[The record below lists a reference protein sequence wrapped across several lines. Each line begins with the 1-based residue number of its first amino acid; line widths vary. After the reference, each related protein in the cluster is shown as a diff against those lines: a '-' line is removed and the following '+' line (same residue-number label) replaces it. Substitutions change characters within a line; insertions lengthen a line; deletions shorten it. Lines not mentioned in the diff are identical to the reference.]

1 MEQRA
6 MKLMVVACEASGD
19 RLGAALVAALRA
31 KGVTVTLVGVGGPK
45 LVEAGLV
52 SAVPMEDLA
61 VMGLTAVLPRLP
73 KLRQHMVTLVALA
86 AKAQPDVL
94 LTIDSYEF
102 ASRLARRVATLPGL
116 AGMPRVHYNP
126 PKVWAWRQGRVA
138 TLARDFTQLLSILPF
153 EAPWFGQAGVPCTYV
168 GHPMVTTLTP
178 LRLAENAPR
187 ALSVALLPGSR
198 RQELVEHWPVL
209 LATFKRL
216 KTLMPALTAVLVLP
230 TAQDEAVCRR
240 VADWGVGQDV
250 EGGIQVVHGEA
261 RFAALAP
268 CKVAIA
274 KSGTNTLE
282 LAMLGIPAVV
292 GYVTSGLTYWLA
304 KRLVRVPYV
313 ALPNL
318 VLDFQGQGQPVY
330 PEFLQKAFTPQNL
343 TRAVYPL
350 LSDAKAWQ
358 HQHVLLTEVQTRM
371 SVKVPPAEAA
381 ADIILKILG
390 Q

>member
-1 MEQRA
+1 MTQQRA

-19 RLGAALVAALRA
+19 RLGAALVDALRA
-31 KGVTVTLVGVGGPK
+31 KGVLVTLVGVGGPK
-45 LVEAGLV
+45 LAEMGLK
-52 SAVPMEDLA
+52 SAVPMADVA
-61 VMGLTAVLPRLP
+61 VMGLTAVLPRLLT
-73 KLRQHMVTLVALA
+73 LRRHMATLVALA
-86 AKAQPDVL
+86 AREQPDALV
-94 LTIDSYEF
+94 TIDSYEF
-102 ASRLARRVATLPGL
+102 ASRLARKVAKLPGL

-153 EAPWFGQAGVPCTYV
+153 EAPWFVQAGVPCTYV

-178 LRLAENAPR
+178 LRLPAGAPR

-198 RQELVEHWPVL
+198 TQELVVHWPVL
-209 LATFKRL
+209 LATFRRL

-230 TAQDEAVCRR
+230 TAEAEAVCRG
-240 VADWGVGQDV
+240 VAEWGIDD
-250 EGGIQVVHGEA
+250 GIQVVHGEA
-261 RFAALAP
+261 RFAAMAL
-268 CKVAIA
+268 CKAAIA

-292 GYVTSGLTYWLA
+292 GYMTSGLTYWLA

-318 VLDFQGQGQPVY
+318 VLDFKGHGQPVY

-350 LSDAKAWQ
+350 LSDAKVWQ
-358 HQHVLLTEVQTRM
+358 HQQVLLAEVQARM
-371 SVKVPPAEAA
+371 ATKMPPAAA
-381 ADIILKILG
+381 AAEVVLKTLG
-390 Q
+390 

>member
-1 MEQRA
+1 MTQQRA

-19 RLGAALVAALRA
+19 RLGAALVDALRA
-31 KGVTVTLVGVGGPK
+31 KGVLVTLVGVGGPK
-45 LVEAGLV
+45 LAEMGLK
-52 SAVPMEDLA
+52 SAVPMADVA

-73 KLRQHMVTLVALA
+73 TLRRHMATLVALA
-86 AKAQPDVL
+86 ASEQPDALV
-94 LTIDSYEF
+94 TIDSYEF
-102 ASRLARRVATLPGL
+102 ASRLARKVAKLPGL

-138 TLARDFTQLLSILPF
+138 TLACDFTQLLSILPF
-153 EAPWFGQAGVPCTYV
+153 EAPWFVQAGVPCTYV

-178 LRLAENAPR
+178 LRLAEGAPR

-198 RQELVEHWPVL
+198 TQELVVHWPVL
-209 LATFKRL
+209 LATFRRL

-230 TAQDEAVCRR
+230 TAEAEAVCRG
-240 VADWGVGQDV
+240 VAEWGIDD
-250 EGGIQVVHGEA
+250 GIQVVHGEA
-261 RFAALAP
+261 RFAAMAL
-268 CKVAIA
+268 CKAAIA

-292 GYVTSGLTYWLA
+292 GYMTSGLTYWLA

-318 VLDFQGQGQPVY
+318 VLDFKGHGQPVY

-358 HQHVLLTEVQTRM
+358 HQQVLLAEVQARM
-371 SVKVPPAEAA
+371 ATKMPPAAA
-381 ADIILKILG
+381 AAEVVLKTLG
-390 Q
+390 

>member
-1 MEQRA
+1 MTQRRTIT
-6 MKLMVVACEASGD
+6 LMVVACEASGD

-31 KGVTVTLVGVGGPK
+31 KGVNMRLVGVGGPQ
-45 LVEAGLV
+45 LAEAGLV

-73 KLRQHMVTLVALA
+73 KLRRHMATLVALA
-86 AKAQPDVL
+86 AKEQPDVL

-102 ASRLARRVATLPGL
+102 ASRLARRIDKLPEL
-116 AGMPRVHYNP
+116 SAMPRVHYNP

-138 TLARDFTQLLSILPF
+138 TLGRDFTQLLSILPF
-153 EAPWFGQAGVPCTYV
+153 EAPWFVQAGVPCAYV

-178 LRLAENAPR
+178 LRLAEGAPR

-198 RQELVEHWPVL
+198 TQELTVHWPVL

-230 TAQDEAVCRR
+230 TAEAESVCRG
-240 VADWGVGQDV
+240 VADWGVRDGV
-250 EGGIQVVHGEA
+250 SVVHGEA

-268 CKVAIA
+268 CKAAIA

-318 VLDFQGQGQPVY
+318 VLDFKGHGQPVY

-350 LSDAKAWQ
+350 LHDAQAWQ
-358 HQHVLLTEVQTRM
+358 HQQVLLTEVQARM
-371 SVKVPPAEAA
+371 ATKVAPAEATA
-381 ADIILKILG
+381 EVLLKTIG